1 MNNNVV
7 ANQAIDSGL
16 PSGEIGP
23 NPYVYQGNNFRTFE
37 RLADERA
44 IRISPEHKKD
54 KFTPAY
60 ADIKTGS
67 HTYRNEAIRGIHDK
81 SLLNTLYFSKANMK
95 LVQNK
100 LRYTIWM
107 MSQKEFVIPEQHEM
121 QLIIVMRSVYLQY
134 SRNLRTNIKEQ
145 IGQLNS
151 IVVDELAPKV
161 LSNVKQY
168 YRYLED
174 KNEPWRLM
182 SRQQA
187 TSNKGTRQLRLDTA
201 LGFGKTDQQLFK

>member
-1 MNNNVV
+1 MIRNDTINK
-7 ANQAIDSGL
+7 DL

-23 NPYVYQGNNFRTFE
+23 DPSVFVGNNFRSYE
-37 RLADERA
+37 RLSDERA
-44 IRISPEHKKD
+44 IRISTEHSKD

-67 HTYRNEAIRGIHDK
+67 HTYRTEAIRGIHDK
-81 SLLNTLYFSKANMK
+81 SLLNTVYFSKANMK

-107 MSQKEFVIPEQHEM
+107 MSEKQFVIPEQHETNLM
-121 QLIIVMRSVYLQY
+121 IVMRSIYLQY
-134 SRNLRTNIKEQ
+134 SRNLKTNIKEQ
-145 IGQLNS
+145 IGQLNN
-151 IVVDELAPKV
+151 IVIDELAPKV

-174 KNEPWRLM
+174 ANEPWKPIARGQ
-182 SRQQA
+182 SA
-187 TSNKGTRQLRLDTA
+187 SNKGTRQLRLDTA
-201 LGFGKTDQQLFK
+201 LGFGKTDQNMFQ